1 MGEICQMIK
10 KIVIENYMYIC
21 KEPNKLFYVVLHSFS
36 DFTAPVVSYL
46 ETTKPS
52 GLILCD
58 LKFLLRIKAKISV

>member
-1 MGEICQMIK
+1 MIK
-10 KIVIENYMYIC
+10 KIVIDIYMYIGR
-21 KEPNKLFYVVLHSFS
+21 EPNKLFYVVLYGFS

-46 ETTKPS
+46 ETTKSS